1 MNKPT
6 STEQKLRD
14 AVELMDSF
22 SQGGFEEISA
32 IATLALIAL
41 ETPAGHQNIESIARA
56 LMAIKSKAQDI
67 QNIINCEAGNVGC
80 ASVDT
85 AWEFRA
91 DAHRQATLTKTGGS
105 HV

>member
-1 MNKPT
+1 MNKST

-14 AVELMDSF
+14 AVETIDSF
-22 SQGGFEEISA
+22 SQHGFEEISA

-41 ETPAGHQNIESIARA
+41 ETPAGHRNIESIARA

-67 QNIINCEAGNVGC
+67 QNIINCEAGNVCC
-80 ASVDT
+80 ASIDKPWAV
-85 AWEFRA
+85 RA
-91 DAHRQATLTKTGGS
+91 NARYQATLTKSGGG

>member
-1 MNKPT
+1 MNKPI

-14 AVELMDSF
+14 AVETMDGY
-22 SQGGFEEISA
+22 SQSGFEEISA
-32 IATLALIAL
+32 IAALALIAL
-41 ETPAGHQNIESIARA
+41 ETPAGHRNIESIARA

-85 AWEFRA
+85 AWEVRS
-91 DAHRQATLTKTGGS
+91 DARYQANLKAGAA
-105 HV
+105 

>member
-1 MNKPT
+1 MNKST

-14 AVELMDSF
+14 AVETIDSF
-22 SQGGFEEISA
+22 SQHGFEEISA

-41 ETPAGHQNIESIARA
+41 ETPAGHRNIESIARA

-80 ASVDT
+80 ASVDIDS
-85 AWEFRA
+85 EVRS
-91 DAHRQATLTKTGGS
+91 DARHKATLKVGAA
-105 HV
+105 